1 MKYFGRV
8 IEFMRFDVKVM
19 IYEIRFIPMTNDINF
34 VRSRKV
40 IELFRTANKD

>member
-19 IYEIRFIPMTNDINF
+19 IYEIRFIPMKNDINF